1 MSRKKSDFHTYKEM
15 IKREFNLFLL
25 ALSFFSRIPTPKIM
39 IYSPRLLNQ
48 ANRYFSL
55 VGLLLALLQG
65 GFFLIFIQI
74 LPASISLILMLA
86 AGLVLTGAF
95 HEDGLAD
102 MADGI
107 GGGLNIKQRLSIMK
121 DSRVGTYGVVTL
133 VTILALKY
141 LLLLEL
147 AQRGY
152 LSTDNHLFFIACLT
166 LGFSL
171 SRAVAASLI
180 INTAYVSE
188 QNSSKSTT
196 LASEQKPLE
205 LFVLMAVALLPA
217 WYFSFY
223 EILSMIL
230 LVFIFRQLFRAW
242 LINKIGGIT
251 GDCLG
256 AAQQIAEVIIYI
268 VLLVSLTLNPS

>member
-1 MSRKKSDFHTYKEM
+1 VSREIRDFHSYKEI
-15 IKREFNLFLL
+15 IKSEFNLFLL
-25 ALSFFSRIPTPKIM
+25 ALSFFTRIPTPRSM
-39 IYSPRLLNQ
+39 IYSPNLLNQ

-65 GFFLIFIQI
+65 GFFLIFMQI
-74 LPASISLILMLA
+74 LPASIALILMIA

-152 LSTDNHLFFIACLT
+152 LSTDNHLFFIVCLT

-196 LASEQKPLE
+196 LASEQRPME
-205 LFVLMAVALLPA
+205 LLILIAVALLPA

-223 EILSMIL
+223 EVLSLIL
-230 LVFIFRQLFRAW
+230 LLFIFRQLFRAW
-242 LINKIGGIT
+242 LIDKIGGIT

-256 AAQQIAEVIIYI
+256 AAQQISEVIIYI
-268 VLLVSLTLNPS
+268 VLLASLTLNPS

>member
-1 MSRKKSDFHTYKEM
+1 VSRKKRDLHTYKEH
-15 IKREFNLFLL
+15 IKSELNLFFL
-25 ALSFFSRIPTPKIM
+25 ALSFFSRIPTHKSM

-74 LPASISLILMLA
+74 LPTSIALILMLA

-188 QNSSKSTT
+188 QNSSKSNT
-196 LASEQKPLE
+196 LASEQKPQE
-205 LFVLMAVALLPA
+205 LFILMAVTLLPA
-217 WYFSFY
+217 LYFSFY
-223 EILSMIL
+223 EVLSLIL

-242 LINKIGGIT
+242 LIDKIGGFT

>member
-1 MSRKKSDFHTYKEM
+1 VSRKKRDFHTYKEL
-15 IKREFNLFLL
+15 IKSEFNLFLL
-25 ALSFFSRIPTPKIM
+25 ALSFFSRIPTPKSM
-39 IYSPRLLNQ
+39 IYSPYLLNQ

-74 LPASISLILMLA
+74 LPMPVALILMLA

-152 LSTDNHLFFIACLT
+152 LSTDNHLFFLVSLT

-196 LASEQKPLE
+196 LASEQKPQE
-205 LFVLMAVALLPA
+205 LLILMAIALLPA
-217 WYFSFY
+217 LYFSFY
-223 EILSMIL
+223 EVLILIL

-242 LINKIGGIT
+242 LIDKIGGIT

-268 VLLVSLTLNPS
+268 VLLASLTLNPS

>member
-1 MSRKKSDFHTYKEM
+1 VSRKKRDFHTYKEL
-15 IKREFNLFLL
+15 IKSEFNLFFL
-25 ALSFFSRIPTPKIM
+25 ALSFFSRIPTPKSM
-39 IYSPRLLNQ
+39 IYSPYLLNQ

-55 VGLLLALLQG
+55 VGLLLAVLQG
-65 GFFLIFIQI
+65 GIFLIFIQI
-74 LPASISLILMLA
+74 LPTPIALILMLA

-152 LSTDNHLFFIACLT
+152 LSTDNHLFFLVSLT

-196 LASEQKPLE
+196 LASEQKPQE
-205 LFVLMAVALLPA
+205 LLILMAVALLPA
-217 WYFSFY
+217 LYFSFY
-223 EILSMIL
+223 EVLILIL

-242 LINKIGGIT
+242 LIDKIGGFT

-268 VLLVSLTLNPS
+268 VLLASLTLNPS